1 MARIL
6 GVDIPNNKKVP
17 YSLSYIYGIG
27 IPMGKKICKEAKI
40 DPEKRVSELTEKELA
55 AIREVAVKLTLEG
68 DLRREVA
75 MNIKRLMEVNCY
87 RGIRH
92 RRGLPTR
99 GQRTKTNA
107 RTRKGPRKTIANK
120 KVETK

>member
-17 YSLSYIYGIG
+17 YALAHIYGIG
-27 IPMGKKICKEAKI
+27 IPLGKTICKDAKVN
-40 DPEKRVSELTEKELA
+40 PEKRIHELNEQELA
-55 AIREVAVKLTLEG
+55 SIREIAIKFKIEG

-75 MNIKRLMEVNCY
+75 MNIKRLMEIGSY

-92 RRGLPTR
+92 RKNLPTR